1 MNDEQTTVELVRG
14 LVERV
19 MERLDAEPQDVATEI
34 GDALRRQQN
43 QLPASDALGLIV
55 KHVQQTVN
63 DQNDATRFAIERW
76 LIRKDREVRPWV
88 ADTHAD
94 SPNRRSLV
102 YDLLKLN
109 GQQREI
115 LDANFPA
122 FARIVV
128 AHEAGWTDWYTE
140 ERRRE
145 CEYYGPS
152 LLKYLGEQRG
162 WSKGNLN
169 KLDRETNDIIAN
181 IADPRW
187 AAPGANPR
195 REYSA
200 RGLVVGYVQ
209 SGKTTTMN
217 MTIAKAV
224 DAGYKLIIVLAGLT
238 DLLRTQTQRRLDME
252 VVGQQIL
259 LMDPEVKEE
268 PGIGNNDGG
277 YLFAKDWNEFIVHP
291 TPNGRQPRSIERL
304 TTRLHDFSTWRGGQ
318 AFPLGYLQDPNIC
331 KIVVIKKN
339 VSRLKKL
346 VRQLSAI
353 SPEHQKSLSV
363 LVLDDESDQA
373 AAINLVNP
381 AKNQG
386 PNGEIVH
393 KGINEQLVKIMDM
406 MANAQY
412 VGLTATPA
420 ANCFIAPEEE
430 GSLYPKDF
438 ILLLE
443 RPMGYMGILD
453 FHDIDEADLLP
464 LPPDVPQIKKQ
475 KHVRAI
481 LLPRGQDRETLQA
494 CLDTYVLGGALKL
507 YRADRQPNYKA
518 AKHHTLLYSDSVF
531 VRDMQAARKR
541 ITTVWQESGFESRA
555 GLERLSR
562 VYHGDIVANSD
573 HQGDPLFF
581 PETFESLLPHI
592 SESVRRV
599 EENFDGHEI
608 VLVVNG
614 DPRESDPDF
623 QERSVWK
630 VIIGGMKLSRGY
642 TVEGLTVTY
651 FRRHTKVQ
659 STLMQMGRWFGYR
672 AGYQDLV
679 RLYISRAEPAKPH
692 PVDIYDVF
700 EKVCR
705 DEEGLRRD
713 FIRWYNTPGPNG
725 ERVTPEMM
733 RAVISVCDTQLL
745 PAPREA
751 MRWAEF
757 ASLTVNELFNTRLN
771 LNADALE
778 KNQDLWRDLL
788 EDRLNHQSIP
798 WHENERA
805 FTTSVI
811 PHPEVVKH
819 LRAVVH
825 SVPWER
831 HRLFLDFISG
841 RECTTDGWV
850 VIMPQLV
857 RGENGHWKPEG
868 LPDLTLIGR
877 TWDTRGI
884 DPALANNVINA
895 IAPPK
900 HRPIAKLLCGS
911 AAPAQPGGPNLDSLT
926 PEVRALARQNLGVI
940 LLYPVTITG
949 ERHSIPIMAYECIL
963 GHHPLTYAFRVRDP
977 RVGSAR

>member
-1 MNDEQTTVELVRG
+1 MNDNHTTEELVRG

-19 MERLDAEPQDVATEI
+19 MERLDAEPQDVAAEVS
-34 GDALRRQQN
+34 DVLRRQQN
-43 QLPASDALGLIV
+43 QIPANDALGLIV
-55 KHVQQTVN
+55 KHVQHTVN

-88 ADTHAD
+88 AGTHAD
-94 SPNRRSLV
+94 SPERRNLV
-102 YDLLKLN
+102 YDLLQLN
-109 GQQREI
+109 IQQREI

-128 AHEAGWTDWYTE
+128 AHDAGWVDWYTE
-140 ERRRE
+140 ERRRD

-152 LLKYLGEQRG
+152 LLRYLGEQKG

-259 LMDPEVKEE
+259 LLDPEVKEE
-268 PGIGNNDGG
+268 PGTGNNDGG
-277 YLFAKDWNEFIVHP
+277 YLFNKDWNEFIVHP

-346 VRQLSAI
+346 VRQLNAI
-353 SPEHQKSLSV
+353 SPEHKKSLSV

-381 AKNQG
+381 ANNKG

-393 KGINEQLVKIMDM
+393 KGINEQLVKIMSM
-406 MANAQY
+406 MGNAQY

-443 RPMGYMGILD
+443 RPIGYMGILD
-453 FHDIDEADLLP
+453 FHDIDEATLLP

-475 KHVRAI
+475 KHVRDI
-481 LLPRGQDRETLQA
+481 RLPKGQDKETLQA

-518 AKHHTLLYSDSVF
+518 SKHHTLLYSDSVF
-531 VRDMQAARKR
+531 VRDMQEARKR

-573 HQGDPLFF
+573 HEGDPLFF

-599 EENFDGHEI
+599 EENFDGHEV

-651 FRRHTKVQ
+651 FRRHTKIQ

-679 RLYISRAEPAKPH
+679 RLYISRAEPAKPL

-733 RAVISVCDTQLL
+733 RAIISVCDTQLL
-745 PAPREA
+745 PAPPAA

-757 ASLTVNELFNTRLN
+757 AKLTVTDLYNTRHD
-771 LNADALE
+771 LNAAALE
-778 KNQDLWRDLL
+778 KNQDLWQALL
-788 EDRLNHQSIP
+788 KGRLNPQSITL
-798 WHENERA
+798 HKNERA
-805 FTTSVI
+805 FTTSAI
-811 PHPEVVKH
+811 PHAEVVKH
-819 LRAVVH
+819 LRAVTH
-825 SVPWER
+825 SAPWEK

-841 RECTTDGWV
+841 KECTTESWV

-857 RGENGHWKPEG
+857 HGENGYWKPEG
-868 LPDLTLIGR
+868 LPDLTLHR
-877 TWDTRGI
+877 KSWDNRGN
-884 DPALANNVINA
+884 DPALENKIISA
-895 IAPPK
+895 IAFGQ
-900 HRPIAKLLCGS
+900 HRPIAKLLCGNPDS
-911 AAPAQPGGPNLDSLT
+911 TQPKRPNLDTLT

-949 ERHSIPIMAYECIL
+949 ERHSIPVMAYECIL
-963 GHHPLTYAFRVRDP
+963 GQHPLKYAFRVRDP

>member
-1 MNDEQTTVELVRG
+1 
-14 LVERV
+14 
-19 MERLDAEPQDVATEI
+19 MERLDAEPQNVAAEL
-34 GDALRRQQN
+34 GVALRLQQN
-43 QLPASDALGLIV
+43 QMAASGAIV
-55 KHVQQTVN
+55 LVMKHIERTVN
-63 DQNDATRFAIERW
+63 DQNDITRFAFERW
-76 LIRKDREVRPWV
+76 LLRKDREDQPWV
-88 ADTHAD
+88 AGTQAD
-94 SPNRRSLV
+94 SIERRNLV
-102 YDLLKLN
+102 YDLLELN
-109 GQQREI
+109 GQQREM
-115 LDANFPA
+115 LDSNFPA
-122 FARIVV
+122 FARIIVG
-128 AHEAGWTDWYTE
+128 HTAGWANWYGE
-140 ERRRE
+140 DRRRE

-152 LLKYLGEQRG
+152 LLSYLEEQKG

-187 AAPGANPR
+187 ATPGANPR

-238 DLLRTQTQRRLDME
+238 DLLRRQTQRRLDME
-252 VVGQQIL
+252 IVGQQIL
-259 LMDPEVKEE
+259 IQDPEVNEA
-268 PGIGNNDGG
+268 PGVGNNDGG

-304 TTRLHDFSTWRGGQ
+304 TTQLHDFSTWRGGQ
-318 AFPLGYLQDPNIC
+318 AFPPGFLQDPNIC

-339 VSRLKKL
+339 VARLKKL
-346 VRQLSAI
+346 VRQLNAI
-353 SPEHQKSLSV
+353 PPEHKKSLSI

-373 AAINLVNP
+373 AAINLVDP
-381 AKNQG
+381 VKNQG

-393 KGINEQLVKIMDM
+393 KGINEQLVKIMNM
-406 MANAQY
+406 MGNAQY

-453 FHDIDEADLLP
+453 FHDIDEIDLRP

-475 KHVRAI
+475 KHVRDI
-481 LLPRGQDRETLQA
+481 RQPKGHDKETLQA
-494 CLDTYVLGGALKL
+494 CLDTFVLAGALKL
-507 YRADRQPNYKA
+507 YRKDRQSNYKA

-531 VRDMQAARKR
+531 VRDMQSARQR
-541 ITTVWQESGFESRA
+541 ITTLWQESAFESRA
-555 GLERLSR
+555 GLDRLGRLYQS
-562 VYHGDIVANSD
+562 DIVANSEY
-573 HQGDPLFF
+573 QGNFLFF

-592 SESVRRV
+592 SESIRRI
-599 EENFDGHEI
+599 EENFNGHEI

-651 FRRHTKVQ
+651 FRRQTKIQ

-679 RLYISRAEPAKPH
+679 RLYISRAEPARPL

-700 EKVCR
+700 EKTCR

-725 ERVTPEMM
+725 ERFTPEMM
-733 RAVISVCDTQLL
+733 RAVVSVCDTQLL
-745 PAPREA
+745 PAPKGA
-751 MRWAEF
+751 MRRTEF
-757 ASLTVNELFNTRLN
+757 ASLTVTEVANTRLDLDN
-771 LNADALE
+771 VALE
-778 KNQDLWRDLL
+778 RNQKLWRNFLK
-788 EDRLNHQSIP
+788 DRLNHQSLLF
-798 WHENERA
+798 HKNERV
-805 FTTSVI
+805 FVTSEVTHAEVI
-811 PHPEVVKH
+811 GH
-819 LRAVVH
+819 LRDLVH
-825 SVPWER
+825 SAPWER
-831 HRLFLDFISG
+831 HRLFLDFVTG
-841 RECTTDGWV
+841 KECTTNGWIV
-850 VIMPQLV
+850 MMPQLV
-857 RGENGHWKPEG
+857 RGENGHWKSEG
-868 LPDLTLIGR
+868 LPDLTLHGKS
-877 TWDTRGI
+877 WDNRGH
-884 DPALANNVINA
+884 DPALENKIIST
-895 IAPPK
+895 IAGGT
-900 HRPIAKLLCGS
+900 HRQIASFLCGNS
-911 AAPAQPGGPNLDSLT
+911 APNQPKNPTLDALP
-926 PEVRALARQNLGVI
+926 PEIRGLARQNLGII
-940 LLYPVTITG
+940 LLYPSTITG
-949 ERHSIPIMAYECIL
+949 EKHEIPVMAYECIL
-963 GHHPLTYAFRVRDP
+963 SYHPLKYAFRVRDP
-977 RVGSAR
+977 RIPASR

>member
-1 MNDEQTTVELVRG
+1 MNDNHTTEELVKS

-19 MERLDAEPQDVATEI
+19 MERLDAEPQDVAAEI

-43 QLPASDALGLIV
+43 QMLASDALGLIA

-88 ADTHAD
+88 ADTPAD
-94 SPNRRSLV
+94 SPERRNLV

-109 GQQREI
+109 GQQREV

-122 FARIVV
+122 FARIVI
-128 AHEAGWTDWYTE
+128 AHAAGWADWYTE

-152 LLKYLGEQRG
+152 LLKYLGEQKG
-162 WSKGNLN
+162 WSRGNLN

-187 AAPGANPR
+187 AAPEANPR

-259 LMDPEVKEE
+259 LLDPEVKEE

-346 VRQLSAI
+346 VRQLNAI
-353 SPEHQKSLSV
+353 SPEHKKSLSV

-406 MANAQY
+406 MGNAQY

-453 FHDIDEADLLP
+453 FHDIDEATLLP
-464 LPPDVPQIKKQ
+464 LPTDVPQVKKQ
-475 KHVRAI
+475 KHVRDI
-481 LLPRGQDRETLQA
+481 RLPKGQDRETLQA
-494 CLDTYVLGGALKL
+494 CLDTYVLAGALKL
-507 YRADRQPNYKA
+507 YRAERQPNYKA

-531 VRDMQAARKR
+531 VKDMQSARQR
-541 ITTVWQESGFESRA
+541 IVTLWQESGFESRA
-555 GLERLSR
+555 GLDRLAQI
-562 VYHGDIVANSD
+562 YQGDIVANSD

-581 PETFESLLPHI
+581 PDTFESLLAHI
-592 SESVRRV
+592 SESVRRI

-608 VLVVNG
+608 VLMVNG

-651 FRRHTKVQ
+651 FRRHTKIQ

-679 RLYISRAEPAKPH
+679 RLYISRAEGAAS
-692 PVDIYDVF
+692 VDIYDVF
-700 EKVCR
+700 EKTCR

-713 FIRWYNTPGPNG
+713 FIRWYNTPDPNG

-733 RAVISVCDTQLL
+733 RAVVSVCDTQLL
-745 PAPREA
+745 PAPKEA
-751 MRWAEF
+751 MRRAEF
-757 ASLTVNELFNTRLN
+757 ASLTVTDLANTRLDLDN
-771 LNADALE
+771 TALE
-778 KNQDLWRDLL
+778 KNQKLWRTFLK
-788 EDRLNHQSIP
+788 RHLNHKSIP
-798 WHENERA
+798 LHKNETV
-805 FTTSVI
+805 FVTSEVPHAEVI
-811 PHPEVVKH
+811 GH
-819 LRAVVH
+819 LRNLSH
-825 SVPWER
+825 SAPWER
-831 HRLFLDFISG
+831 HRLFLDFVTG
-841 RECTTDGWV
+841 QECTTDGWIV
-850 VIMPQLV
+850 LMPQLV
-857 RGENGHWKPEG
+857 RGENGHWKSEG
-868 LPDLTLIGR
+868 LPDLTLHGKS
-877 TWDTRGI
+877 WDNRGH
-884 DPALANNVINA
+884 DPALENKIIST
-895 IAPPK
+895 IAGGT
-900 HRPIAKLLCGS
+900 HRQIASLLCDNS
-911 AAPAQPGGPNLDSLT
+911 DPKQPKKPSLDSLP
-926 PEVRALARQNLGVI
+926 PEIRGLARQNLGII
-940 LLYPVTITG
+940 LLYPSTIAG
-949 ERHSIPIMAYECIL
+949 ETHEIPVMAYECIL
-963 GHHPLTYAFRVRDP
+963 SYHPLKYSFRVRDP
-977 RVGSAR
+977 RRPANR

>member
-1 MNDEQTTVELVRG
+1 MNDNHDNGNLARS

-19 MERLDAEPQDVATEI
+19 MERLDAEPQDVASEI

-43 QLPASDALGLIV
+43 QMPAGEALGLIV
-55 KHVQQTVN
+55 KHVQHTVN

-88 ADTHAD
+88 AGTHAD
-94 SPNRRSLV
+94 SPERRNLV
-102 YDLLKLN
+102 YDLLQLN
-109 GQQREI
+109 VQQREI

-152 LLKYLGEQRG
+152 LLRYLGEQKG

-252 VVGQQIL
+252 VIGQQIL
-259 LMDPEVKEE
+259 LLDPEVKEE
-268 PGIGNNDGG
+268 KGPGDNDGG

-346 VRQLSAI
+346 VRQLNAS
-353 SPEHQKSLSV
+353 SPEHKKSLSV

-381 AKNQG
+381 ANNKG

-393 KGINEQLVKIMDM
+393 KGINEQLVKIMSM
-406 MANAQY
+406 MGNAQY

-420 ANCFIAPEEE
+420 ANCFIAPDET

-453 FHDIDEADLLP
+453 FHDIDEVDLLP
-464 LPPDVPQIKKQ
+464 LPPDVPQVKKQ
-475 KHVRAI
+475 KHVRDI
-481 LLPRGQDRETLQA
+481 RQPKGQDRETLQA
-494 CLDTYVLGGALKL
+494 CLDTYVLAGALKL

-531 VRDMQAARKR
+531 VRDMQSARKR

-573 HQGDPLFF
+573 HAGDPLFF

-599 EENFDGHEI
+599 EENFDGHEV

-651 FRRHTKVQ
+651 FRRHTKIQ

-679 RLYISRAEPAKPH
+679 RLYISRAEPAKPL

-700 EKVCR
+700 EKTCR

-745 PAPREA
+745 PAPPAA

-757 ASLTVNELFNTRLN
+757 ASLTVLDLANTRLHTD
-771 LNADALE
+771 AAALE
-778 KNQDLWRDLL
+778 KNQELWKALL
-788 EDRLNHQSIP
+788 KDRLNHQSIQL
-798 WHENERA
+798 HKNERA
-805 FTTSVI
+805 FATSVI
-811 PHPEVVKH
+811 PQKEVVKH
-819 LRAVVH
+819 MRAVVH
-825 SVPWER
+825 SLPWEK

-841 RECTTDGWV
+841 KECTTDGWI

-857 RGENGHWKPEG
+857 RGGNGHWKPVG
-868 LPDLTLIGR
+868 LPKLTLHVKS
-877 TWDTRGI
+877 WDDRGQ
-884 DPALANNVINA
+884 DPAHRNKIVST
-895 IAPPK
+895 IAFGQ
-900 HRPIAKLLCGS
+900 HRPIAKFLCAHPD
-911 AAPAQPGGPNLDSLT
+911 AAQLKEPKLDSLT
-926 PEVRALARQNLGVI
+926 PEVRALARQNLGVV
-940 LLYPVTITG
+940 LLYPSMIDG
-949 ERHSIPIMAYECIL
+949 EAHNIPVMAYECIL
-963 GHHPLTYAFRVRDP
+963 GHHPLKYAFRVRDP
-977 RVGSAR
+977 RARN